1 VRRAGAAAALLV
13 LSAAACSRRAEL
25 NYAHCLKLRV
35 GMTKDDLIRIMGAPE
50 ETIPYVEGKS
60 LDYLKGRTAYEWSNP
75 ATMPGGDHVSVDDA
89 SGRIESIRCSGSEIT
104 ASVFVEPPAP
114 SSAAAVSPPA
124 AAAAPAAVSTG
135 PAPGLAAA
143 VDAYRRKDFVSA
155 LRLSGALAQNGDA
168 DAELLTGTIF
178 LNGAAPGREKDGA
191 TAALMWFYK
200 SARQNNAE
208 AQAAYAAAIE
218 DNGTPA
224 QTVVD
229 EIKLAAEAGSPAGQ
243 LLQADV
249 YLKGLYADLVPAD
262 EEEGG
267 KWLLLAAKGGDPA
280 AELALGRRL
289 QTAGKDLVEAYRWA
303 FAAAAHPLVDKFADP
318 LHFRSNTWSPEQRA
332 DAQKLVRDLR
342 PRLSPAQIKDAE
354 SRAAP

>member
-1 VRRAGAAAALLV
+1 MRRGGAAVALLV
-13 LSAAACSRRAEL
+13 LSAAACSRQAEL
-25 NYAHCLKLRV
+25 NYKHCLKLRV
-35 GMTKDDLIRIMGAPE
+35 GMPKGDMLQIMGAPE
-50 ETIPYVEGKS
+50 DTIPYVEGKS

-89 SGRIESIRCSGSEIT
+89 SGKIESIRCSGSEIT

-114 SSAAAVSPPA
+114 SSAAAAAPPA
-124 AAAAPAAVSTG
+124 PSAAVSSA

-143 VDAYRRKDFVSA
+143 IDAYRRKDFVSA
-155 LRLSGALAQNGDA
+155 MRISGALAQNGDA
-168 DAELLTGTIF
+168 DAELLTGAIF

-200 SARQNNAE
+200 AARQNNAE

-229 EIKLAAEAGSPAGQ
+229 EIKLAAAAGSPAGE

-262 EEEGG
+262 EQEGE
-267 KWLLLAAKGGDPA
+267 KWLLLAAKGGDPE

-289 QTAGKDLVEAYRWA
+289 QAAGKDFVEAYRWT
-303 FAAAAHPLVDKFADP
+303 FAAASHPLVDKFQDP
-318 LHFRSNTWSPEQRA
+318 LHLRSNAWSPEQRA
-332 DAQKLVRDLR
+332 DAQKLIHDLR
-342 PRLSPAQIKDAE
+342 PRLAPAQIEDAE
-354 SRAAP
+354 GRAR